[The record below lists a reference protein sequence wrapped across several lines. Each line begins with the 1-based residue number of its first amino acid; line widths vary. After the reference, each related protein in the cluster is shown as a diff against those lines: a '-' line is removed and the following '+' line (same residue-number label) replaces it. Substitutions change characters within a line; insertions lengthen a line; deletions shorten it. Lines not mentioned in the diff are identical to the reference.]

1 MRARMMPL
9 LLAGIVVTGCTS
21 ADDVL
26 DRPNSLVEMHGLAAQ
41 SAPVLTL
48 NWPASVPTYDD
59 GTFVV
64 ATAQPDG
71 SATALW
77 ETTKPVLNTADEYD
91 AALIARG
98 FLRDS
103 EQIVAAHL
111 VRDYLGPR
119 HRITVITTRSG
130 ALTSLAVKVATAQ

>member
-1 MRARMMPL
+1 MQARMVPL
-9 LLAGIVVTGCTS
+9 LLTAIALSGSAG

-26 DRPNSLVEMHGLAAQ
+26 GRPNSLVEMHGFATQ

-48 NWPASVPTYDD
+48 NWPVSVPPYDD
-59 GTFVV
+59 GTFVL

-91 AALIARG
+91 ATLIARG
-98 FLRDS
+98 FRRES
-103 EQIVAAHL
+103 EQSVAAHL

-130 ALTSLAVKVATAQ
+130 TLTSLAVKVAAAR

>member
-1 MRARMMPL
+1 MHARMVPL
-9 LLAGIVVTGCTS
+9 LLTAIALSGCAG

-26 DRPNSLVEMHGLAAQ
+26 GRPNSLVEMHGFATQ

-48 NWPASVPTYDD
+48 NWPVSVPPYDD
-59 GTFVV
+59 GTFVL

-91 AALIARG
+91 ATLIARG
-98 FLRDS
+98 FRRES
-103 EQIVAAHL
+103 EQSVAAHL
-111 VRDYLGPR
+111 VRD
-119 HRITVITTRSG
+119 
-130 ALTSLAVKVATAQ
+130 